1 LDNKEK
7 VQVLVKT
14 KNKMTNHTLPKEVGD
29 SLRSLPLRERRAYAT
44 KLSNAGWTLQS
55 IANELG
61 LTREAIRLYE
71 KATSNDETEVQLAIK
86 NLPIP
91 ELPKVEV
98 YRERIKKVEPT
109 PELIAQL
116 KELHSKAVLVRG
128 KGKLYREEAEQF
140 TKLLYEAVESG
151 ISTYRIAKEIGVTVG
166 ALSFRLVRYGYKT
179 TNGKSYSYRQLTH
192 RKKNNNA

>member
-1 LDNKEK
+1 MDNKEK
-7 VQVLVKT
+7 VQVLIKT

-44 KLSNAGWTLQS
+44 KLSHAGWTLQS

-71 KATSNDETEVQLAIK
+71 KATSNAETEVQLAIK

-91 ELPKVEV
+91 ELPKIEV

-128 KGKLYREEAEQF
+128 KGKMYREEAEQF
-140 TKLLYEAVESG
+140 TQLLYEAIESG

-192 RKKNNNA
+192 RKKDNNA